1 MVEASLKW
9 KLAYGGSVSELE
21 SPKSLQLSWCNE
33 SHHHPKITFLEH
45 W

>member
-21 SPKSLQLSWCNE
+21 SPKSLQLPWCNE